1 MVVGWFSRVLVLPL
15 TLTGNLSL
23 ILPPLPKPRRS
34 QDLPLPWVWSQSVLL
49 INMTSCFPTVRKE
62 EGSKVWGEWRGAAPK
77 EDLSRDE
84 SLLKLSQSHVF
95 FLLNDSQAKA
105 NQPEIGANSS
115 LPFVSFRWVG
125 DFCFCFPISLH
136 FPWKQDC
143 AVFIPG
149 WGPPLPVITVSW
161 SGGVVISKKYCAHT
175 WLWNLQ
181 GYLKCYSY
189 SLHFLCFLDS
199 SRLNYKQ
206 NFTAY
211 YK

>member
-125 DFCFCFPISLH
+125 DFCFCFPVSLH

-149 WGPPLPVITVSW
+149 WGPPPPRHYSVLEWRGCHIQKILCSYT
-161 SGGVVISKKYCAHT
+161 T
-175 WLWNLQ
+175 
-181 GYLKCYSY
+181 LK
-189 SLHFLCFLDS
+189 LTGLFEMLFIFLTFLVFFG
-199 SRLNYKQ
+199 LK
-206 NFTAY
+206 
-211 YK
+211 